1 MNLMSPRENTK
12 DGIKH
17 DKKGFKNLF
26 FYMLKQEQDL
36 LLYLKQLRLLQ
47 MLSYNYA

>member
-26 FYMLKQEQDL
+26 FLHVKTGTGFTFIFKTTPSFANAFL
-36 LLYLKQLRLLQ
+36 
-47 MLSYNYA
+47 